1 MAAQLN
7 TANGEM
13 RKWNEKA
20 CRGCPWNASCRQGQK
35 MLGPPRRRAPG
46 LRMTLTPAA
55 PNTLRSVRFPC
66 RVRKH
71 VLGIPGASTAG
82 PGSRYS
88 SNSREA
94 WDEALNEKTRRRSW
108 ETPPGI
114 KHDPYSS
121 RAARPPDFAQEDVQG
136 GKNRKNKNGAT
147 ARTTSRSRTTREQT
161 TLSKY

>member
-1 MAAQLN
+1 MTLT
-7 TANGEM
+7 TAV
-13 RKWNEKA
+13 
-20 CRGCPWNASCRQGQK
+20 
-35 MLGPPRRRAPG
+35 LPG
-46 LRMTLTPAA
+46 LRK
-55 PNTLRSVRFPC
+55 VRVLC

-71 VLGIPGASTAG
+71 VLSIPGASTAG

-161 TLSKY
+161 TLL

>member
-1 MAAQLN
+1 
-7 TANGEM
+7 
-13 RKWNEKA
+13 
-20 CRGCPWNASCRQGQK
+20 
-35 MLGPPRRRAPG
+35 
-46 LRMTLTPAA
+46 MTLIPAVL
-55 PNTLRSVRFPC
+55 PGLRSVRVLC

-71 VLGIPGASTAG
+71 VLSIPGASTAG

-121 RAARPPDFAQEDVQG
+121 RAARPPDFAQEDVQA
-136 GKNRKNKNGAT
+136 GKRRKNKNGAT
-147 ARTTSRSRTTREQT
+147 ARTTSRSGTTQEQT
-161 TLSKY
+161 PYYNTTLRGR

>member
-1 MAAQLN
+1 MHEPSKGMAALSFLPWQN
-7 TANGEM
+7 TCGFP
-13 RKWNEKA
+13 K
-20 CRGCPWNASCRQGQK
+20 Q
-35 MLGPPRRRAPG
+35 PPRN
-46 LRMTLTPAA
+46 
-55 PNTLRSVRFPC
+55 PNSF
-66 RVRKH
+66 
-71 VLGIPGASTAG
+71 STWLKQRDTFAAG

-94 WDEALNEKTRRRSW
+94 CDETLNERTRRPSW

-114 KHDPYSS
+114 KNDPYSS

-161 TLSKY
+161 TLL